1 MAIKAVLRKNTHE
14 IREKIRSL
22 GITCTEFG
30 GSSSL
35 NYNELSHAV
44 YWWDGDVPKNTLDC
58 GDNEELFFALLNIRT
73 LSDEENKSL
82 LEDNKYLN
90 ERLSYYRQRCGNLET
105 ERHVA
110 ELESS
115 AAKHTL
121 NVVLDNLINK
131 KLEREH
137 ELLKEKYEEL
147 QKENEYLKSI
157 LKFHINE

>member
-1 MAIKAVLRKNTHE
+1 MAIKAILRKNTPE

-44 YWWDGDVPKNTLDC
+44 YWWNGDVPKNTLDC

-157 LKFHINE
+157 NFI

>member
-1 MAIKAVLRKNTHE
+1 MAIKAILRKNTPE
-14 IREKIRSL
+14 IREKIRSM
-22 GITCTEFG
+22 GITCTEYG

-44 YWWDGDVPKNTLDC
+44 YWWDGDAPKNTLDC

-73 LSDEENKSL
+73 LSNEEIKPVF
-82 LEDNKYLN
+82 EDNKYLN
-90 ERLSYYRQRCGNLET
+90 ERLSYYRQRCGNLEA
-105 ERHVA
+105 EKHVA

-121 NVVLDNLINK
+121 NVVLENLVNK
-131 KLEREH
+131 KLEKEH

-157 LKFHINE
+157 NFI

>member
-1 MAIKAVLRKNTHE
+1 MAIKAILRKNTPE

-22 GITCTEFG
+22 GITCTEFDG
-30 GSSSL
+30 ASSL
-35 NYNELSHAV
+35 NYHELSHAV

-58 GDNEELFFALLNIRT
+58 GDNEELFFALLNIKT
-73 LSDEENKSL
+73 LPDEEIKSV

-90 ERLSYYRQRCGNLET
+90 ERLNHYKQQCRNLET
-105 ERHVA
+105 DKCTA

-115 AAKHTL
+115 ASKHAL

-131 KLEREH
+131 KLEKEH
-137 ELLKEKYEEL
+137 ELLKERCEEL

>member
-14 IREKIRSL
+14 IREKIRSM
-22 GITCTEFG
+22 GITCTEYDG
-30 GSSSL
+30 ASSL
-35 NYNELSHAV
+35 IYNELSHAV
-44 YWWDGDVPKNTLDC
+44 YWWDGNAPKDTLDC

-73 LSDEENKSL
+73 LSDEEVKSVF
-82 LEDNKYLN
+82 EDNKYLN

-105 ERHVA
+105 DKHIA

-115 AAKHTL
+115 ASKHAL

-131 KLEREH
+131 KLEKEH
-137 ELLKEKYEEL
+137 ELLKERCEEL

>member
-1 MAIKAVLRKNTHE
+1 MAIKAILRKNTPE

-30 GSSSL
+30 GASSL
-35 NYNELSHAV
+35 NYDELSHVV

-73 LSDEENKSL
+73 LPDEEIKSV

-90 ERLSYYRQRCGNLET
+90 ERLSYYRQRCVNLET
-105 ERHVA
+105 DKCTA

-115 AAKHTL
+115 AAKRAL

-137 ELLKEKYEEL
+137 ELLKERYEEL

>member
-1 MAIKAVLRKNTHE
+1 MAIKAILRKNTPE
-14 IREKIRSL
+14 IREKIRSM
-22 GITCTEFG
+22 GITCTEYG
-30 GSSSL
+30 GTSSL

-73 LSDEENKSL
+73 LPDEEVKSVF
-82 LEDNKYLN
+82 EDNKYLH

-105 ERHVA
+105 DKHTA
-110 ELESS
+110 EIESS
-115 AAKHTL
+115 VAKHTL

-137 ELLKEKYEEL
+137 ELLKERYEEL